1 MRRPLR
7 ARAPHPQARPAAP
20 RLLHSPLMLDQIL
33 FRAIMVAFF
42 ILANAFF
49 VAAEFALVSVRETRI
64 QQLIALGRPGARTA
78 LQLKNNIDE
87 FLPAVQFGVTLAA
100 LALGWL
106 GEPAITEMLLRGAR
120 ALHLSPGS
128 RALQAAS
135 IALAFAI
142 ITYFEVLLG
151 ELVPKS
157 LALQRAERIA
167 LAVAGPMD
175 VFIRITRPAVRL
187 MNGSATLVLRLFRA
201 PLRGEGAVH
210 SPEELKLIATATRRM
225 GLLPAF
231 QEEIIHRAIELNHVT
246 VREIMTPRGR
256 IFSLPADLPVE
267 QGSARIIDEQHS
279 RVPVFEPPVSIHA
292 GSPHPHSNANSNAG
306 NDHIIGIVYS
316 KDISRLMHFRSASL
330 ALGGAGASGLTLR
343 EVMRPAHVVPE
354 TKLAVD
360 LLQDF
365 QERRQLIAIVVDEFG
380 STVGIVTAEDA
391 LEQIVGELHDEFD
404 TAPQM
409 PLSSPAGVM
418 TLDGS
423 TSLRDLTTQL
433 RWNFPREAG
442 VETLAGFLLTELGH
456 IPTKGETVE
465 DALEARRYIVAE
477 MQRNRIARVRVESTT
492 GAPLDL
498 STLEAEHSREATP

>member
-1 MRRPLR
+1 
-7 ARAPHPQARPAAP
+7 
-20 RLLHSPLMLDQIL
+20 MLEQIL

-49 VAAEFALVSVRETRI
+49 VAAEFALVSLRETRV

-78 LQLKNNIDE
+78 LQLKHNIDE

-106 GEPAITEMLLRGAR
+106 GEPAITDILLRAAHALNVDPDSR
-120 ALHLSPGS
+120 ALHV
-128 RALQAAS
+128 AS

-175 VFIRITRPAVRL
+175 VFIRITRPAVKL
-187 MNGSATLVLRLFRA
+187 MNASASLVLRLFRA

-225 GLLPAF
+225 GLLPPF
-231 QEEIIHRAIELNHVT
+231 QEEIIHRAIELNHVV
-246 VREIMTPRGR
+246 VREIMTPRGQ
-256 IFSLPADLPVE
+256 IFSLAADLPVE
-267 QGSARIIDEQHS
+267 RASARIVEEQHS
-279 RVPVFEPPVSIHA
+279 RVPVYDPA
-292 GSPHPHSNANSNAG
+292 GSSHPGSNAG

-343 EVMRPAHVVPE
+343 QVMRPALVVPE
-354 TKLAVD
+354 TKLAID

-365 QERRQLIAIVVDEFG
+365 QERRQQIAIVVDEFG

-404 TAPQM
+404 TAPQA
-409 PLSSPAGVM
+409 PLPSPAGVM

-423 TSLRDLTTQL
+423 TTLRDLTTQL
-433 RWNFPREAG
+433 RWTFPREAG
-442 VETLAGFLLTELGH
+442 VETLAGFLLAHLGH
-456 IPTKGETVE
+456 IPEAGEIL
-465 DALEARRYIVAE
+465 DHDGRLYIIAS
-477 MQRNRIARVRVESTT
+477 MQGHRIARVRVESTT

-498 STLEAEHSREATP
+498 STFNTELSRGEATG